1 MSEENKNEEIME
13 EGNLDTIFEDAE
25 IAREVIEAEE
35 AIANNKELIKEDEIK
50 VEGKI
55 FYYTKVI
62 LSGLLDQIFAMGAA
76 LILFT
81 VYDLIL
87 GLFGYTVKDASRE
100 TVFLIVYIIT
110 NVLYYPLVQ
119 EILHGKTL
127 GKKIMVR

>member
-1 MSEENKNEEIME
+1 MAEENRNEEIME
-13 EGNLDTIFEDAE
+13 EENLDTIFEDAE

-35 AIANNKELIKEDEIK
+35 AIANNKELIKDDEIK
-50 VEGKI
+50 VEGKV
-55 FYYTKVI
+55 FYYTKVV
-62 LSGLLDQIFAMGAA
+62 LSGLLDQIFAMGVA

-87 GLFGYTVKDASRE
+87 GLFGYTVVASSRE

-119 EILHGKTL
+119 EMLHGKTL